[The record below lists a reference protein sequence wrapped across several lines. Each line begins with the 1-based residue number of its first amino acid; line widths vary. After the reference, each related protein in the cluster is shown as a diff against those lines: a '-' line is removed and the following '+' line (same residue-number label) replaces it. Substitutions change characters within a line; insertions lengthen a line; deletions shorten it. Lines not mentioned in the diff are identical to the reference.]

1 MIKYSVVALALGA
14 STFAHGAMRTYEAD
28 AATSHWDLVANSRLQ
43 CQLNHEVPYYGE
55 AVFSANA
62 SKNRDLLFNLDMVVQ
77 PDTYDL
83 ASLEAVPPRWRPGQ
97 QARPLASM
105 ELLRQFDGELGNK
118 TTWQILS
125 ELEKGNHPTFYY
137 QDWRNE
143 QDRIAVALSSLN
155 FKDAYWSFIQCRD
168 NLLPYSFE
176 DIAFTVMNYKKNS
189 SELTKSSKKRLQQI
203 GEYLKHDKEIE
214 SIMISAYTDSYGG
227 RWINEQLSIRRAEA
241 IATYIKELGVDEGKL
256 VTTGFGEKRHVA
268 PNETVIGRGKN
279 RRVVIQIA
287 KP

>member
-1 MIKYSVVALALGA
+1 MIKFSALAIALCLTSSA
-14 STFAHGAMRTYEAD
+14 YGAMRTYEAN
-28 AATSHWDLVANSRLQ
+28 AQSSNWDLVENSRLQ

-55 AVFSANA
+55 AVFRANA

-77 PDTYDL
+77 PDNYDI
-83 ASLEAVPPRWRPGQ
+83 AALEAVPPSWRPGQ
-97 QARPLASM
+97 LATPLASM

-118 TTWQILS
+118 TSWLMLS

-137 QDWRNE
+137 QDWRNK
-143 QDRIAVALSSLN
+143 QDRIAVALSSIN
-155 FKDAYWSFIQCRD
+155 FKDAYWSFLQCRD
-168 NLLPYSFE
+168 GLLPYSFE

-189 SELTKSSKKRLQQI
+189 SELTKASKKRLQQI

-214 SIMISAYTDSYGG
+214 QITISTYTDSYGG

-241 IATYIKELGVDEGKL
+241 IANYIKELGVDEGKL
-256 VTTGFGEKRHVA
+256 VTTGYGEKRHVA

>member
-1 MIKYSVVALALGA
+1 MIKFSALAIALCLTSSA
-14 STFAHGAMRTYEAD
+14 YGAMRTYEAN
-28 AATSHWDLVANSRLQ
+28 AQSSNWDLVENTRLH

-77 PDTYDL
+77 PDNYDI
-83 ASLEAVPPRWRPGQ
+83 ASLEAVPPSWRPGQ
-97 QARPLASM
+97 TATPLASM
-105 ELLRQFDGELGNK
+105 DLLRQFDGELGNK
-118 TTWQILS
+118 TTWLMLS

-137 QDWRNE
+137 QDWRNQ
-143 QDRIAVALSSLN
+143 QDRIAVALSSIN
-155 FKDAYWSFIQCRD
+155 FKDAYWSFLQCRD
-168 NLLPYSFE
+168 SLLPYSFE

-189 SELTKSSKKRLQQI
+189 SELTKDSKRRLQQI

-214 SIMISAYTDSYGG
+214 QITISTYTDSYGG

-241 IATYIKELGVDEGKL
+241 IANYIKELGVDEGKL
-256 VTTGFGEKRHVA
+256 VTTGYGEKRHVA
-268 PNETVIGRGKN
+268 PNETVIGRSKN